1 MCKMRTRESES
12 TASSR
17 PLALESYRESDS
29 KAWAPM
35 NNSLDIVMA
44 SLEHLD
50 LLTGL
55 ASGFRDQL
63 GRSTP
68 TDVELSVSIRSLILA
83 AMPSSSS
90 LSPRMV
96 LAQASFR

>member
-1 MCKMRTRESES
+1 
-12 TASSR
+12 
-17 PLALESYRESDS
+17 
-29 KAWAPM
+29 M

-68 TDVELSVSIRSLILA
+68 TDVELSVSIRKKSLLDPGYVSVPIL
-83 AMPSSSS
+83 PQHT
-90 LSPRMV
+90 V
-96 LAQASFR
+96 ASEC